1 MTIGI
6 FFRCP
11 LALWTYR
18 WLNPWYI
25 TKFYPWLFQKTN
37 FLTDYTHFKKTMLSM
52 LFDVYI
58 EKWGT
63 TSIYMFTTYMLENQ
77 ASASESFDFL
87 KNNLWY

>member
-1 MTIGI
+1 
-6 FFRCP
+6 
-11 LALWTYR
+11 
-18 WLNPWYI
+18 
-25 TKFYPWLFQKTN
+25 
-37 FLTDYTHFKKTMLSM
+37 MLSM